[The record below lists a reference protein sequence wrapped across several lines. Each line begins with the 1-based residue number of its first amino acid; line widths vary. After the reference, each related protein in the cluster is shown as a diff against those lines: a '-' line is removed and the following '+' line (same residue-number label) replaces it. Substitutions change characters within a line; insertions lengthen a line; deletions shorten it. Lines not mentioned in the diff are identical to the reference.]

1 MFAQTNCADFLCQ
14 QRNRHERSNG
24 TRDVLDR
31 AIDYATYKL
40 ELRFPCLRSRLCR
53 TYFSLSNIDSLV
65 SFASIRHS
73 TSWTLTRKPLSDTS
87 DRRERLID
95 DMQNA
100 GGGVTSIHSLR
111 STGRYRLVPHMYTS
125 TTLVRPT
132 VLVSTGG
139 VRATR

>member
-1 MFAQTNCADFLCQ
+1 MFFHTNCADFLCQ

-53 TYFSLSNIDSLV
+53 TCISLSTNSLV
-65 SFASIRHS
+65 SLASIRHS

-100 GGGVTSIHSLR
+100 GGGVTSIHSLG